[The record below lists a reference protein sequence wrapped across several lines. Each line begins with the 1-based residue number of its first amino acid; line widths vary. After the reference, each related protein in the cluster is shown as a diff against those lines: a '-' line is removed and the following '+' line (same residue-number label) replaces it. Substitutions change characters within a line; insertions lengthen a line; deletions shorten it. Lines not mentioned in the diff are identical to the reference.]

1 MRGPDT
7 PANGRRRASQI
18 DVPAIRAGDPPAARP
33 EKVRRSSLADWSVS
47 TRLVALF
54 VMASLLGLVFGGLR
68 IADSVGTANAYSN
81 SAQLAAIGS
90 QITKLAQAME
100 DERDLTAG
108 EMALTLL
115 ITNATTNHAG
125 PTVLAPLTAAMKREK
140 SQIASA
146 QKTTNAPPGRAEAP
160 VQGIGSAY
168 PASVQAK
175 AVTVLNQIH
184 SLLPPGRGSA

>member
-18 DVPAIRAGDPPAARP
+18 DVPAIRAGDQPAARP
-33 EKVRRSSLADWSVS
+33 DKVRRSSLADWSVS

-68 IADSVGTANAYSN
+68 IADSVGTANAHSQN
-81 SAQLAAIGS
+81 AQLAAIGS
-90 QITKLAQAME
+90 QITQLAQAMG

-115 ITNATTNHAG
+115 LQNATTNNAPPSVVG
-125 PTVLAPLTAAMKREK
+125 PLTAAKNRLV
-140 SQIASA
+140 SQINSA
-146 QKTTNAPPGRAEAP
+146 QKATNAAAGRAEAL
-160 VQGIGSAY
+160 VQGIGSAD
-168 PASVQAK
+168 
-175 AVTVLNQIH
+175 
-184 SLLPPGRGSA
+184 PPGGAGHAAARAHPVSH